1 MEVDLENNLTNK
13 IDTTSKYFFEVE
25 YEGQTLKDNLK
36 FESWKKKMLKKYG
49 EKAKLYQCKY
59 DNIYYYDTNEN
70 NDKISFNGIKCPL
83 CKRPI
88 CYFCSKE
95 SDFNLM
101 CCMKGKLYYWFF
113 HDGFIYIDKE
123 YRNIYK
129 DEDFYN
135 ILKYFLIPCVTF
147 FFMIGTIAK
156 DLYHGLQKTYKPLDN
171 YYFNDDNF
179 SIFIVIVNV
188 LIDIFLN
195 ISFFVQHLYF
205 KIFLL
210 FISIF
215 FKNYPLKYYFGL
227 IKGGWEDLR

>member
-1 MEVDLENNLTNK
+1 
-13 IDTTSKYFFEVE
+13 
-25 YEGQTLKDNLK
+25 
-36 FESWKKKMLKKYG
+36 
-49 EKAKLYQCKY
+49 
-59 DNIYYYDTNEN
+59 
-70 NDKISFNGIKCPL
+70 
-83 CKRPI
+83 
-88 CYFCSKE
+88 
-95 SDFNLM
+95 
-101 CCMKGKLYYWFF
+101 
-113 HDGFIYIDKE
+113 
-123 YRNIYK
+123 
-129 DEDFYN
+129 
-135 ILKYFLIPCVTF
+135 
-147 FFMIGTIAK
+147 MIGTIAK